1 MSQEDK
7 QTDNQPAQSQQAESR
22 EAESQEAESRET
34 LLQENLSQKTH
45 SKQTESEQ
53 AQAEPQ
59 IHRTASLSEI
69 REQAVCL
76 FDGGQRKIQ
85 IYTEN
90 LDPRILNT
98 RDMERTLLRFIRKS
112 RNVRIEILIIDERNV
127 QSSDHRLVSL
137 AQKYTSFIS
146 IRVIPRDYHENHF
159 AFYLVD
165 GRQLIY
171 RTVAERFE
179 SEVHQ
184 VPSVKLKQMSK
195 YFDDVWE
202 QSSPAIHLR
211 ALII

>member
-1 MSQEDK
+1 MTQEDK
-7 QTDNQPAQSQQAESR
+7 ETD
-22 EAESQEAESRET
+22 
-34 LLQENLSQKTH
+34 
-45 SKQTESEQ
+45 SEQ
-53 AQAEPQ
+53 TQSELTQ
-59 IHRTASLSEI
+59 SEQTIHRTASLSEI
-69 REQAVCL
+69 REETLSL
-76 FDGGQRKIQ
+76 FSGAKRKIQ

-98 RDMERTLLRFIRKS
+98 RDIERSLINFVRKS
-112 RNVRIEILIIDERNV
+112 RNVRVEILIIDERNV
-127 QSSDHRLVSL
+127 QSLDHRLVSL
-137 AQKYTSFIS
+137 AQRYTSFVS
-146 IRVIPRDYHENHF
+146 IKVIPRDYHENHF
-159 AFYLVD
+159 AFYIVD